1 MNIFAE
7 HLADISNTSFNF
19 NLFDAS
25 DFRVVPNPLEW
36 HAHVII
42 ECFIVSNFFISEA
55 NVMGK
60 EKKMRI
66 IYFNTDKCTKAI
78 I

>member
-1 MNIFAE
+1 MQV
-7 HLADISNTSFNF
+7 ISE
-19 NLFDAS
+19 LCQIL
-25 DFRVVPNPLEW
+25 LEW

-66 IYFNTDKCTKAI
+66 IYFNTDKCTKAVI
-78 I
+78 

>member
-1 MNIFAE
+1 MQV
-7 HLADISNTSFNF
+7 ISE
-19 NLFDAS
+19 LCQIL
-25 DFRVVPNPLEW
+25 LEW

-55 NVMGK
+55 NVMDK

-66 IYFNTDKCTKAI
+66 IYFNTDKCTKANT
-78 I
+78 